1 MANARTTDD
10 YYQYATV
17 DSAPGAGGYFTNA
30 VGIRQLK
37 GVEAIHFSIRGSGQ
51 MNVTLQFR
59 CPGDSGWTDYNA
71 YNTSSIRKLITGGA
85 AGVQWR
91 AGVKLN
97 DYTSGECIFGFD
109 W

>member
-1 MANARTTDD
+1 MANAKTTDD

-17 DSAPGAGGYFTNA
+17 DTDPTSAGYYTNA

-37 GVEAIHFSIRGSGQ
+37 GVEEIYFSIRGSGQ
-51 MNVTLQFR
+51 MNVTLQFK

-71 YNTSSIRKLITGGA
+71 YNTSSIRKKITGGA

-91 AGVKLN
+91 AGVKEG
-97 DYTSGECIFGFD
+97 DRISGECIFGFD